1 MVVYAM
7 ILLQLQMGKVLG
19 LLTAQVHRGYAETE
33 YVLASLCAPQQ
44 ISSIV
49 WSKADQPCRE

>member
-49 WSKADQPCRE
+49 